1 MTKEDELL
9 LNWGRM
15 REDILKELEKL
26 APGADKYQQIRDVFR
41 LIMQYGD
48 AQAAKE
54 REQVK
59 LWMIKKL
66 QDAK

>member
-1 MTKEDELL
+1 
-9 LNWGRM
+9 M